1 MTFQPLVRLE
11 HSLSALCFKR
21 RRKPPSCWLGGRL
34 PAQILRL
41 SWSPQGLGKGR
52 GGSQLGPLGWGPGAL
67 ARLVS
72 HSLCGPGPI
81 TREAWQGSEEEA
93 GATTGSECSS
103 VVGKSEKQPGVNSQ
117 PWPLPGK
124 ASRPKTDVLQFFLSS
139 QDGSYL
145 AEFLLEKGYEV
156 HGIVRRSSSFNTGRI
171 EHLYKNPQAHIEG
184 NMKLHYG
191 DLTDS
196 TCLVKI
202 INEVKPTEI
211 YNLGAQ
217 SHVKISFDLAEYT
230 ADVDGVGTLRL
241 LDAVKTCGLINSVK
255 FYQASTS
262 ELYGKVQ
269 EIPQKETT
277 PFYPRSPYG
286 AAKLYAYWIVVNF
299 REAYNLFAVNG
310 ILFNHES
317 PRRGANFVTRKISRS
332 VAKIYLGQLE
342 CFSLGNLDAKRD
354 WGHAK
359 DYVEAMWLMLQND
372 EPEDFVIATGEVH
385 SVREFVEKSFMH
397 IGKTIVWEGKNENEV
412 GRCKETGKVHVTV
425 DLKYYRPTEV
435 DFLQGDC
442 TKAKQKLNWQP
453 RVAFDELVREMV
465 HADVELM
472 RTNPNA

>member
-1 MTFQPLVRLE
+1 MAQCAEPSSSNGQVRKE
-11 HSLSALCFKR
+11 R
-21 RRKPPSCWLGGRL
+21 RV
-34 PAQILRL
+34 AI
-41 SWSPQGLGKGR
+41 
-52 GGSQLGPLGWGPGAL
+52 
-67 ARLVS
+67 
-72 HSLCGPGPI
+72 I
-81 TREAWQGSEEEA
+81 TGI
-93 GATTGSECSS
+93 TG
-103 VVGKSEKQPGVNSQ
+103 
-117 PWPLPGK
+117 
-124 ASRPKTDVLQFFLSS
+124 

-171 EHLYKNPQAHIEG
+171 EHLYKNPQTHTEG

-230 ADVDGVGTLRL
+230 ADVVGVGTLRL
-241 LDAVKTCGLINSVK
+241 LDAVKTCGLTSSVR

-262 ELYGKVQ
+262 ELFGKVQ
-269 EIPQKETT
+269 EIPQTETT

-332 VAKIYLGQLE
+332 VAKIHLGQLD
-342 CFSLGNLDAKRD
+342 CFSLGNLDSKRD

-359 DYVEAMWLMLQND
+359 DYVESWAVVCEGCVFLSRDRKWSMPWAGVLPASISCLPHALRRLAARDNMFCVVWKPKVGSEKTARLSNFFPGSQEMGLLLGGAARWGGALLGGPGARGRGGGQLARSSGRFASLPPQNAAMRRAVLWAPA
-372 EPEDFVIATGEVH
+372 ESCCPAARF
-385 SVREFVEKSFMH
+385 
-397 IGKTIVWEGKNENEV
+397 
-412 GRCKETGKVHVTV
+412 C
-425 DLKYYRPTEV
+425 
-435 DFLQGDC
+435 
-442 TKAKQKLNWQP
+442 P
-453 RVAFDELVREMV
+453 RHTHNTL
-465 HADVELM
+465 L
-472 RTNPNA
+472 